1 MCILRLTSGF
11 LVCEERNLLVSL
23 FVCIIEDFLRFI
35 SFKYCTIQKKGI
47 YLHRKRE
54 GLCGISLYIIRCMT
68 RERTCIVLMALLMVA
83 MFVLNLFVGSV
94 DIPVNEV
101 WHILVGEDE
110 GVRSSWKFIVLEA
123 RLPQALTALLCGAA
137 LAACGLMLQTVFR
150 NPLAGPSILGIDS
163 GASLGVA
170 LVMLLSGGS
179 IVAGKMGM
187 VGFLATT
194 MAAFAGAL
202 GVMALLLLLSKFLKS
217 DVMLLIAGI
226 MLGYITSSVITLL
239 NFFSTAE
246 GVHSYMIWGMGSFGG
261 VSMAQMPWLLIL
273 IGVGLVMA
281 ITLVKSLNALQ
292 LGHSYAR
299 NLGVNVGRTRMLL
312 LVATGVLSATTTA
325 FCGPVS
331 FLGLAV
337 PHVARFILHR
347 SDHRWLMPMTLL
359 TGAAAA
365 LLCCWLCTL
374 PGDMGIIPL
383 GAVTP
388 LLGAPVII
396 YVILK
401 GRR

>member
-1 MCILRLTSGF
+1 M
-11 LVCEERNLLVSL
+11 
-23 FVCIIEDFLRFI
+23 
-35 SFKYCTIQKKGI
+35 
-47 YLHRKRE
+47 
-54 GLCGISLYIIRCMT
+54 IRYMT
-68 RERTCIVLMALLMVA
+68 RERICIVLMALLTVA
-83 MFVLNLFVGSV
+83 LFVLNLFAGSV
-94 DIPVNEV
+94 EIPAGEV
-101 WHILVGEDE
+101 WRVLTGEGGE
-110 GVRSSWKFIVLEA
+110 VRPSWQFIVLEA
-123 RLPQALTALLCGAA
+123 RLPQALTALLCGAS

-179 IVAGKMGM
+179 LVAGKMGLA
-187 VGFLATT
+187 GFLATT
-194 MAAFAGAL
+194 VAAFAGAL
-202 GVMALLLLLSKFLKS
+202 GVMGLLLLLSTFLRS

-246 GVHSYMIWGMGSFGG
+246 GVHSYIIWGMGSFGG
-261 VSMAQMPWLLIL
+261 VSMAQMPWLVVLT
-273 IGVGLVMA
+273 GVGLLMA
-281 ITLVKSLNALQ
+281 VLLVKPLNALQ

-299 NLGVNVGRTRMLL
+299 NLGVNVGRTRMWL
-312 LVATGVLSATTTA
+312 LVATGILSAATTA

-374 PGDMGIIPL
+374 PGDKGIIPL